1 MGRIKSI
8 TPLVCRHSHFT
19 YEERLQL
26 EFHLSGTGK
35 LPRITNKVMLG
46 TLLNKHPRTISR
58 EIKRGQAE
66 HFFDEGFQ
74 TKTEY
79 NADYAEMQAR
89 EKGQWQGTST
99 ETWIRL
105 HSCEADRRTGASAQ
119 IQPLCNDF
127 RVREPWMANRHKNLR
142 ENIVQLYL

>member
-8 TPLVCRHSHFT
+8 TPLICKHSHFT

-26 EFHLSGTGK
+26 EFYLYGK
-35 LPRITNKVMLG
+35 GKFPKITSHVLPG

-74 TKTEY
+74 KRTVY
-79 NADYAEMQAR
+79 SADYAE
-89 EKGQWQGTST
+89 
-99 ETWIRL
+99 
-105 HSCEADRRTGASAQ
+105 
-119 IQPLCNDF
+119 
-127 RVREPWMANRHKNLR
+127 
-142 ENIVQLYL
+142 NIF

>member
-1 MGRIKSI
+1 MKCEPGQAAECIDTKKSCPGRNCDKVKKPKYHEPQELQMGRIKCI
-8 TPLVCRHSHFT
+8 TVLPCRGTHFT

-58 EIKRGQAE
+58 EIKRGQVE

-74 TKTEY
+74 KRTVY
-79 NADYAEMQAR
+79 IADYAE
-89 EKGQWQGTST
+89 
-99 ETWIRL
+99 
-105 HSCEADRRTGASAQ
+105 
-119 IQPLCNDF
+119 
-127 RVREPWMANRHKNLR
+127 
-142 ENIVQLYL
+142 NIF